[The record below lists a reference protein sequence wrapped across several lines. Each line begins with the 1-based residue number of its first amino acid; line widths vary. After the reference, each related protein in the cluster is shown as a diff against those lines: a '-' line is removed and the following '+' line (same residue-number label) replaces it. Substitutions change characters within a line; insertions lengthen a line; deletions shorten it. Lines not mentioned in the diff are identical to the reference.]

1 MLTGWTVLQALGVIV
16 SVHRIVVVGGG
27 AGGLELV
34 TRLGDK
40 YGRGKD
46 VQITL
51 VDRSLSHI
59 WKPLLHE
66 VAAGVMDTATHQL
79 SYVAQANWHHFE
91 FAAGE
96 MIALDRE
103 ARTIRLAAVP
113 AAADEGEGDL
123 LPERTLPY
131 DTLVLALGS
140 TTNFFGVPGA
150 QENTIALDTVEQAER
165 FRRRLMAVCVRAQ
178 NATEATALNVA
189 PAGPPPSSASDVA
202 SAAAAPASRTSPV
215 AAMSA
220 MSVDRA
226 HPKVNLVIVGAGA
239 TGVELSAELRNTAEV
254 LRSYGLK
261 LDPRKDVGI
270 TIIESSPRILKALPE
285 RVSGAV
291 AGLLGKLDVDI
302 LCGDSVAEVR
312 KNEVTTT
319 GGKVLPADITVWSAG
334 ITAPAVLG
342 TLGLAVNRLNQIEV
356 LPTLQSKTDPD
367 IFAFGDCASCEW
379 PGHGFVP
386 PRAQA
391 AHQQASFL
399 VKAIDARLSGRSLPT
414 FTYRDFGSLVSLG
427 KFSAVGNLMGGLIGG
442 SMFIEGLFAR
452 VMYTSLY
459 RMHVAALHGVWRMML
474 DTVANRLRRSTVPR
488 VKLH

>member
-1 MLTGWTVLQALGVIV
+1 M

-91 FAAGE
+91 FATGE
-96 MIALDRE
+96 MIGLDR
-103 ARTIRLAAVP
+103 AAKTIRLAAVP
-113 AAADEGEGDL
+113 AADDEGEGDL

-131 DTLVLALGS
+131 DTLVLAIGS

-150 QENTIALDTVEQAER
+150 REHTIALDTVEQAER
-165 FRRRLMAVCVRAQ
+165 FRRRLMAACVRAQ
-178 NATEATALNVA
+178 SAAEASA
-189 PAGPPPSSASDVA
+189 PAAATGTQSGGALLSPSGAQ
-202 SAAAAPASRTSPV
+202 R
-215 AAMSA
+215 
-220 MSVDRA
+220 
-226 HPKVNLVIVGAGA
+226 PKVNLVIVGAGA

-261 LDPRKDVGI
+261 LDPRKDVRI

-291 AGLLGKLDVDI
+291 AGLLAKLDVDI

-312 KNEVTTT
+312 ANEVTLTS
-319 GGKVLPADITVWSAG
+319 GKILPADITVWSAG
-334 ITAPAVLG
+334 ITAPPVLG
-342 TLGLAVNRLNQIEV
+342 TLGLDVNRLNQIEV

-379 PGHGFVP
+379 PEHGFVP

-399 VKAIDARLSGRSLPT
+399 VKAVEARLKGQSLPT

>member
-1 MLTGWTVLQALGVIV
+1 M
-16 SVHRIVVVGGG
+16 HRIVVVGGG

-91 FAAGE
+91 FATGE
-96 MIALDRE
+96 MIGLDR
-103 ARTIRLAAVP
+103 AAKTIRLAAVP
-113 AAADEGEGDL
+113 AADDEGEGDL

-131 DTLVLALGS
+131 DTLVLAIGS

-150 QENTIALDTVEQAER
+150 REHTIALDTVEQAER
-165 FRRRLMAVCVRAQ
+165 FRRRLMAACVRAQ
-178 NATEATALNVA
+178 SAAEASAPAAATETQGGGALL
-189 PAGPPPSSASDVA
+189 SSSGVQ
-202 SAAAAPASRTSPV
+202 R
-215 AAMSA
+215 
-220 MSVDRA
+220 
-226 HPKVNLVIVGAGA
+226 PKVNLVIVGAGA

-261 LDPRKDVGI
+261 LDPRKDVRI

-291 AGLLGKLDVDI
+291 AGLLAKLDVDI

-312 KNEVTTT
+312 ANEVTLTS
-319 GGKVLPADITVWSAG
+319 GKILPADITVWSAG
-334 ITAPAVLG
+334 ITAPPVLG
-342 TLGLAVNRLNQIEV
+342 TLGLDVNRLNQIEV

-379 PGHGFVP
+379 PEHGFVP

-399 VKAIDARLSGRSLPT
+399 VKAVEARLKGQSLPT

>member
-1 MLTGWTVLQALGVIV
+1 M
-16 SVHRIVVVGGG
+16 HRIVVVGGG

-91 FAAGE
+91 FATGE
-96 MIALDRE
+96 MIGLDR
-103 ARTIRLAAVP
+103 AAKTIRLAAVP
-113 AAADEGEGDL
+113 ASDDEGEGDL

-131 DTLVLALGS
+131 DTLVLAIGS

-150 QENTIALDTVEQAER
+150 REHTIALDTVEQAER
-165 FRRRLMAVCVRAQ
+165 FRRRLMAACVRAQ
-178 NATEATALNVA
+178 SAAEASA
-189 PAGPPPSSASDVA
+189 PAAATGTPSGGALL
-202 SAAAAPASRTSPV
+202 SPSG
-215 AAMSA
+215 AQ
-220 MSVDRA
+220 R
-226 HPKVNLVIVGAGA
+226 PKVNLVIVGAGA

-261 LDPRKDVGI
+261 LDPRKDVRI

-291 AGLLGKLDVDI
+291 AGLLAKLDVDI

-312 KNEVTTT
+312 ANEVTLTS
-319 GGKVLPADITVWSAG
+319 GKVLRADITVWSAG
-334 ITAPAVLG
+334 ITAPPVLG
-342 TLGLAVNRLNQIEV
+342 TLGLDVNRLNQIEV

-379 PGHGFVP
+379 PEHGFVP

-399 VKAIDARLSGRSLPT
+399 VKAIEARLKGQSLPT

>member
-1 MLTGWTVLQALGVIV
+1 M

-91 FAAGE
+91 FATGE
-96 MIALDRE
+96 MIGLDRA

-113 AAADEGEGDL
+113 AADDEGEGDL

-131 DTLVLALGS
+131 DTLVLAIGS

-150 QENTIALDTVEQAER
+150 REHTIALDTVEQAER
-165 FRRRLMAVCVRAQ
+165 FRRRLMAACVRAQ
-178 NATEATALNVA
+178 SAAEASAL
-189 PAGPPPSSASDVA
+189 
-202 SAAAAPASRTSPV
+202 AAAAETQSGGALLSPPG
-215 AAMSA
+215 AQ
-220 MSVDRA
+220 R
-226 HPKVNLVIVGAGA
+226 PKVNLVIVGAGA

-261 LDPRKDVGI
+261 LDPRKDVRI

-291 AGLLGKLDVDI
+291 AGLLAKLDVDI

-312 KNEVTTT
+312 ANEVTLTS
-319 GGKVLPADITVWSAG
+319 GKILPADITVWSAG
-334 ITAPAVLG
+334 ITAPPVLG

-379 PGHGFVP
+379 PEHGFVP

-399 VKAIDARLSGRSLPT
+399 VKAVEARLKGQRLPT

>member
-1 MLTGWTVLQALGVIV
+1 M
-16 SVHRIVVVGGG
+16 HRIVVVGGG

-91 FAAGE
+91 FATGE
-96 MIALDRE
+96 MIGLDR
-103 ARTIRLAAVP
+103 AAKTIRLAAVP
-113 AAADEGEGDL
+113 AADDEGEGDL

-131 DTLVLALGS
+131 DTLVLAIGS

-150 QENTIALDTVEQAER
+150 REHTIALDTVEQAER
-165 FRRRLMAVCVRAQ
+165 FRRRLMAACVRAQ
-178 NATEATALNVA
+178 SAAEASVPAAATETQSGGALLS
-189 PAGPPPSSASDVA
+189 PPGAQ
-202 SAAAAPASRTSPV
+202 R
-215 AAMSA
+215 
-220 MSVDRA
+220 
-226 HPKVNLVIVGAGA
+226 PKVNLVIVGAGA

-261 LDPRKDVGI
+261 LDPRKDVRI

-291 AGLLGKLDVDI
+291 AGLLAKLDVDI

-312 KNEVTTT
+312 ANEVALTS
-319 GGKVLPADITVWSAG
+319 GKILPADITVWSAG
-334 ITAPAVLG
+334 ITAPPVLG
-342 TLGLAVNRLNQIEV
+342 TLGLDVNRLNQIEV

-379 PGHGFVP
+379 PEHGFVP

-399 VKAIDARLSGRSLPT
+399 VKAVEARLKGQSLPT

>member
-1 MLTGWTVLQALGVIV
+1 MLTGRTVFQARGVIV

-91 FAAGE
+91 FATGE
-96 MIALDRE
+96 MIGLDR
-103 ARTIRLAAVP
+103 AAKTIRLAAVP
-113 AAADEGEGDL
+113 AADDEGEGDL

-131 DTLVLALGS
+131 DTLVLAIGS

-150 QENTIALDTVEQAER
+150 REHTIALDTVEQAER
-165 FRRRLMAVCVRAQ
+165 FRRRLMAACVRAQ
-178 NATEATALNVA
+178 SAAEASAPAAATEAQSGGALL
-189 PAGPPPSSASDVA
+189 
-202 SAAAAPASRTSPV
+202 SPQG
-215 AAMSA
+215 AQ
-220 MSVDRA
+220 R
-226 HPKVNLVIVGAGA
+226 PKVNLVIVGAGA

-261 LDPRKDVGI
+261 LDPRKDVRI

-291 AGLLGKLDVDI
+291 AGLLAKLDVDI

-312 KNEVTTT
+312 ANEVTLTS
-319 GGKVLPADITVWSAG
+319 GKILPADITVWSAG
-334 ITAPAVLG
+334 ITAPPVLG
-342 TLGLAVNRLNQIEV
+342 TLGLDVNRLNQIEV

-379 PGHGFVP
+379 PEHGFVP

-399 VKAIDARLSGRSLPT
+399 VKAVEARLKGQSLPT